1 MFGFP
6 FLNKLFCLFLWYAL
20 FYTCCYL
27 HIKGK
32 LNGLYLPCYLK
43 IAMLNVV
50 FFQALQ
56 TFFFHFQVLQMPF
69 CNAKLSLITIEIL
82 FFLSLFSWKFE
93 FCSWLNLFLKNALR
107 ISFHNNNKNKENER
121 TLNKNGIVSMNRF
134 SKRMKSMLWLSS
146 LPVSFQVYFVE

>member
-6 FLNKLFCLFLWYAL
+6 FLNKLYCLFLWYAL

-43 IAMLNVV
+43 TAMLNVV

-56 TFFFHFQVLQMPF
+56 TFSFHFQVLQMPF
-69 CNAKLSLITIEIL
+69 CNAKLSLITMEIL

-93 FCSWLNLFLKNALR
+93 FCYWLKLFLKMPWGFPFIIIIKIKKMKEHLTRMTLSPWIDIAKEWSLCYDYHPCQYPFR
-107 ISFHNNNKNKENER
+107 YIS
-121 TLNKNGIVSMNRF
+121 
-134 SKRMKSMLWLSS
+134 
-146 LPVSFQVYFVE
+146 

>member
-6 FLNKLFCLFLWYAL
+6 FLNKLYCLFLWYAL

-56 TFFFHFQVLQMPF
+56 TFSFHFQVLQMPF
-69 CNAKLSLITIEIL
+69 CNAKLSLITIEML
-82 FFLSLFSWKFE
+82 FFLNLFSWKLE
-93 FCSWLNLFLKNALR
+93 FCYWLKLFKNALR
-107 ISFHNNNKNKENER
+107 ISFHNNNKNKENKEHW
-121 TLNKNGIVSMNRF
+121 T
-134 SKRMKSMLWLSS
+134 RMALSPWIDIAKEWS
-146 LPVSFQVYFVE
+146 LCYDYHPCQYPFRYIL

>member
-1 MFGFP
+1 MICF
-6 FLNKLFCLFLWYAL
+6 
-20 FYTCCYL
+20 
-27 HIKGK
+27 I
-32 LNGLYLPCYLK
+32 LYLLLSTHQREVEWLIFTMLFEDSYAKRGIFPS
-43 IAMLNVV
+43 IAD
-50 FFQALQ
+50 
-56 TFFFHFQVLQMPF
+56 FFFHFQVLQMPF

-93 FCSWLNLFLKNALR
+93 FCYWLKLFLKNALR